1 MRIVRGDYEW
11 DSVKADSNERKHG
24 VTFDEGVTA
33 LRDPF
38 ASEAPDIS
46 HPKRMQAICL
56 SHPRGRLLLVVY
68 EPRGWRTRIIS
79 ARPVDGRERK
89 TYEEGG

>member
-1 MRIVRGDYEW
+1 VRIVRGDYEW

-38 ASEAPDIS
+38 ASEATDIS